1 VSPIHKL
8 QSSKAQVLFNPY
20 LYSRLVFCQDS
31 FYFHIVVE
39 NNQNLGGQC
48 GLLVAFEATYEG

>member
-1 VSPIHKL
+1 MCPQLINFE
-8 QSSKAQVLFNPY
+8 AQVLFNPY

-31 FYFHIVVE
+31 FYFHIVVD

>member
-1 VSPIHKL
+1 
-8 QSSKAQVLFNPY
+8 
-20 LYSRLVFCQDS
+20 
-31 FYFHIVVE
+31 VVE